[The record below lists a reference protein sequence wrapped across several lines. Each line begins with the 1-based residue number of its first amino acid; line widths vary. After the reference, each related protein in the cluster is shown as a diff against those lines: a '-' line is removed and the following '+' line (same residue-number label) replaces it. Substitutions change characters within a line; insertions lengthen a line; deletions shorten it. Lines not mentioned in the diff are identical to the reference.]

1 MEEGLVSVDKFSGG
15 SQAYFLTH
23 LHQDHTRGLGAV
35 GGWRHGPLYC
45 SPTTAR
51 LLPIRFPGIDASLLR
66 PLAPGAS
73 ASIYLFSPSSGQ
85 SLSLHVTAIPAL
97 HCPGTSPLPI
107 RLLHSFLC
115 TAGTEL
121 LIFGWFLRLT
131 RASAQ
136 DRSCTSS
143 AETSGACCTRGTSG
157 GSSDAMKRGERS
169 RIYWTRLT
177 GIPLMCSIWTTP
189 TATHRSTSL
198 HAPSSLSRSVSLRH
212 KRGCYANL
220 CLRVM
225 VEFTADDDLIETS
238 FLE

>member
-1 MEEGLVSVDKFSGG
+1 MVPVVKFSGG

-23 LHQDHTRGLGAV
+23 LHQDHTVAAWSRI
-35 GGWRHGPLYC
+35 GGRVAPWAYGSLYC
-45 SPTTAR
+45 SPTTVR
-51 LLPIRFPGIDASLLR
+51 LLPPPHPLPAFPGIEASLR
-66 PLAPGAS
+66 PLAPYVTPPDSLAS
-73 ASIYLFSPSSGQ
+73 LFS
-85 SLSLHVTAIPAL
+85 
-97 HCPGTSPLPI
+97 
-107 RLLHSFLC
+107 FLY
-115 TAGTEL
+115 TTGAEL
-121 LIFGWFLRLT
+121 LIFGWFPWPARPST
-131 RASAQ
+131 Q

-143 AETSGACCTRGTSG
+143 SETSGACCTRGTSG

>member
-1 MEEGLVSVDKFSGG
+1 VAPRPALLLSDHGAPPPHSLPGNRRLPPPPASPRCFCLHLSVLSLLGPVPLPSRHCHPRAPLPRYVTRPDSLASLFSLHGWHGTTDLRLVS
-15 SQAYFLTH
+15 
-23 LHQDHTRGLGAV
+23 
-35 GGWRHGPLYC
+35 
-45 SPTTAR
+45 
-51 LLPIRFPGIDASLLR
+51 
-66 PLAPGAS
+66 
-73 ASIYLFSPSSGQ
+73 
-85 SLSLHVTAIPAL
+85 
-97 HCPGTSPLPI
+97 
-107 RLLHSFLC
+107 
-115 TAGTEL
+115 
-121 LIFGWFLRLT
+121 RLT
-131 RASAQ
+131 RPSAQ